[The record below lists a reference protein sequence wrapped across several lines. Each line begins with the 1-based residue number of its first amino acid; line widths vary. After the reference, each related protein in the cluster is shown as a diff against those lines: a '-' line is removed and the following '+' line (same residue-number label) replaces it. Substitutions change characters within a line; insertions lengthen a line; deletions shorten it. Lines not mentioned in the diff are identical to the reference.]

1 MYGNY
6 DEVCEYNSYYI
17 EHFGYDCNQQNEE
30 EKNACIDG
38 YMHPNDEN
46 FCKNKF
52 SKEALGIPADF
63 PYDDSFLINICK
75 KGQADFNSVQ

>member
-6 DEVCEYNSYYI
+6 DEVCEYNSNSI

-38 YMHPNDEN
+38 YMHPNDE
-46 FCKNKF
+46 
-52 SKEALGIPADF
+52 
-63 PYDDSFLINICK
+63 
-75 KGQADFNSVQ
+75 